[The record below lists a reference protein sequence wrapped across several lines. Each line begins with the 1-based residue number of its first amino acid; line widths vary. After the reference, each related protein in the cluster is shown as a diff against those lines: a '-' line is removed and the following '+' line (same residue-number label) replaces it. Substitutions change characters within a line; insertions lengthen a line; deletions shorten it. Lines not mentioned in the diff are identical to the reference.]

1 MSIYIYIYEF
11 MHTHNQVFAEYTV
24 EVPADGE
31 IQEQVTGVLQCNV
44 LYCIV
49 LLCDAL
55 CCSVVHCDAVCCSVL
70 QCVAVRCSAGSC
82 RRGDIRASY

>member
-1 MSIYIYIYEF
+1 MYIYMYMYKF
-11 MHTHNQVFAEYTV
+11 VHTHNQVFAEYTV

-44 LYCIV
+44 LYCIL

-55 CCSVVHCDAVCCSVL
+55 CCSVVQCVAVCCSVL
-70 QCVAVRCSAGSC
+70 QYIVAGA
-82 RRGDIRASY
+82 RADGEI